1 MLFRS
6 ALKANGGS
14 VTVSK
19 GEGNNDPAENS
30 KLNDG
35 VTTSG
40 ANYRWRTNTFP
51 AYVEVAFNGTKEIQ
65 VIDVFGQS
73 DTNDV
78 TPTFGETSNAG
89 LNKLQIQIPKGND
102 WETIVT
108 GDDTRRAAIRY
119 ELETAVVTNKIRIYM
134 PTAISD
140 NWARFIEIQVWGK
153 AATESQADVAVSSSA
168 EQLEPQNLEMAVGEE
183 LSLPDLTEGTILSS
197 EDAETTYSIRVQSS
211 DSDVA
216 AAAISKD
223 GTVMLTGVAEGTAEI
238 MVQFTLDD
246 EVAAE
251 LVLFVT
257 VSAEAE
263 TPDGDAD
270 QEDKAE
276 TEEPGSEE
284 HETEDSEKEDSEN
297 DTLSEVEDAPAENSP
312 EEELSNP

>member
-1 MLFRS
+1 
-6 ALKANGGS
+6 
-14 VTVSK
+14 
-19 GEGNNDPAENS
+19 
-30 KLNDG
+30 
-35 VTTSG
+35 
-40 ANYRWRTNTFP
+40 
-51 AYVEVAFNGTKEIQ
+51 
-65 VIDVFGQS
+65 
-73 DTNDV
+73 
-78 TPTFGETSNAG
+78 
-89 LNKLQIQIPKGND
+89 
-102 WETIVT
+102 
-108 GDDTRRAAIRY
+108 
-119 ELETAVVTNKIRIYM
+119 M